1 MIITTLYIKTMPNRS
16 NASTF
21 SIHVI
26 VASSLLRSTI
36 DLYSVISRSGIVT
49 NASIAVDDNDDQ
61 VMLMIMMIMI
71 MMIVMIVI
79 VIMMI
84 MIR

>member
-26 VASSLLRSTI
+26 VASSALRSTI
-36 DLYSVISRSGIVT
+36 DLYSAINRSGIVT
-49 NASIAVDDNDDQ
+49 NASI
-61 VMLMIMMIMI
+61 
-71 MMIVMIVI
+71 VI
-79 VIMMI
+79 DEIDG
-84 MIR
+84 